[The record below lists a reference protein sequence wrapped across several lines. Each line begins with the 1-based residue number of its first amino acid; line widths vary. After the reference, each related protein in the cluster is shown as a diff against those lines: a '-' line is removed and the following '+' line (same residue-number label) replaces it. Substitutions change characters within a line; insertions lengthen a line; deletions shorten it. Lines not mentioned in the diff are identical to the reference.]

1 MLFNLLNTGEKGNSL
16 IPILAGNILT
26 SNVCWMRPI
35 RSASRGICWRAQ
47 KVELPVELCN
57 LWRCQLESQT
67 NHICTDRITLTVLLF
82 LLLPLAHPRQSAKN
96 SYWSLQSQVTGM
108 SKDSDAFFL
117 HAESYTV
124 LKEHRNYYTM
134 SMVLFIYLFSKWLLY
149 TLIQA
154 LHLEEICIHGGKKS
168 FLNVVIEHCP
178 WSVTNWLWKSY
189 PRGLL

>member
-1 MLFNLLNTGEKGNSL
+1 
-16 IPILAGNILT
+16 
-26 SNVCWMRPI
+26 
-35 RSASRGICWRAQ
+35 
-47 KVELPVELCN
+47 
-57 LWRCQLESQT
+57 
-67 NHICTDRITLTVLLF
+67 
-82 LLLPLAHPRQSAKN
+82 
-96 SYWSLQSQVTGM
+96 M

-124 LKEHRNYYTM
+124 LKELRNYYTM

-178 WSVTNWLWKSY
+178 
-189 PRGLL
+189 

>member
-1 MLFNLLNTGEKGNSL
+1 MCAGWGQSEVPAEVSAGGLRKWSSL
-16 IPILAGNILT
+16 WSFA
-26 SNVCWMRPI
+26 
-35 RSASRGICWRAQ
+35 ASGDVNWKARLITYAQ
-47 KVELPVELCN
+47 T
-57 LWRCQLESQT
+57 ESHWQK
-67 NHICTDRITLTVLLF
+67 NPVLLF